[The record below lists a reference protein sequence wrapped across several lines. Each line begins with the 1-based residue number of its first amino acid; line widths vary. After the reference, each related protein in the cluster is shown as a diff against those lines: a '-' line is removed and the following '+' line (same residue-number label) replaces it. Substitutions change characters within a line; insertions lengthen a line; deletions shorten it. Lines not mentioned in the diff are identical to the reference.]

1 MLALD
6 HCLARDRITLTI
18 TLCLRLQFELQF
30 CMGLANDLSKQFTT
44 SEIAAKS
51 GIAHRDG
58 NEVWVLCV
66 AEIDYDNQE
75 QTVSLFIGPCAAID
89 GRFDDINKQAAAIC
103 EKDPAAG
110 RSIWRCFHDRSG

>member
-1 MLALD
+1 MYFRVRAQETAMRLPLFIDEVVSDAK
-6 HCLARDRITLTI
+6 RI
-18 TLCLRLQFELQF
+18 
-30 CMGLANDLSKQFTT
+30 ASKSKQFTT